1 MLSSKKD
8 ILECSPPFVMEYPA
22 GDWSLVTKISG
33 VNNILKHTIVYI
45 KNGALK
51 QRYLD
56 VKEPP
61 FYVGAEVWE
70 LDYGS
75 VLMTLN
81 HPSLLEHPAR
91 KIWEEW
97 LVIKNTD
104 NSNEVI

>member
-1 MLSSKKD
+1 MLPTKKD
-8 ILECSPPFVMEYPA
+8 ILECSPPFVMEYTA

-33 VNNILKHTIVYI
+33 VNNLLKLTIVYI
-45 KNGALK
+45 KNGELK

-56 VKEPP
+56 VMEPP
-61 FYVGAEVWE
+61 FYVGADVWE

-91 KIWEEW
+91 KIWEE
-97 LVIKNTD
+97 LLAFKSHLMNI
-104 NSNEVI
+104 